1 MINKSDLEFIKQQFN
16 WSIMRMTELDIK
28 HWGSYEIKLK
38 RIKET
43 EERQRQILSKL
54 EADLL

>member
-1 MINKSDLEFIKQQFN
+1 
-16 WSIMRMTELDIK
+16 MTELDIK